1 MATLIQ
7 KYVKYPNDYL
17 MNTMFDDTENKESVK
32 SICKFL
38 EEDLGLVQTSDT
50 GQMNHNTIQS
60 INVKDIYDKSTTR
73 MSSVPFRYGYKVY
86 TIEDSKGMDPLYLK
100 LTFGLQDMSFNTTTN
115 YRSYTTLVIEL
126 ELYGSTNG
134 AGLYGGTGINQYYKT
149 GNTNVPPDGGYQVD
163 LSKPHYNI
171 ISDSY
176 GFYDKS
182 NGRLFICLFPY
193 SRSVYYSS
201 ITGPSLRFGIYLE
214 KVTDNSV
221 LDNVLYNTNFLL
233 MTNTN
238 AVNSS
243 YQRTSLL
250 YLNQKYGYTASST
263 SFDYKPANYNY
274 NYFNTNT
281 VSKSMVI
288 NPITQSVTYT
298 DTILFCDKFLVR
310 PFTVI
315 KVKDKNNLE
324 TDYFAMT
331 CDALNS
337 YASNTNN
344 AWLIKI

>member
-17 MNTMFDDTENKESVK
+17 MNTMLDDTENKESVK

-50 GQMNHNTIQS
+50 GQLDHNNIQS
-60 INVKDIYDKSTTR
+60 INVKDVYDKSTTAR
-73 MSSVPFRYGYKVY
+73 ASAPFRYGYKVY
-86 TIEDSKGMDPLYLK
+86 NIEDTNGMDPLYLK
-100 LTFGLQDMSFNTTTN
+100 LTFGLQDMSFNAIA
-115 YRSYTTLVIEL
+115 RSYTTLVIEL

-134 AGLYGGTGINQYYKT
+134 AGLYGGAGINQYYKT
-149 GNTNVPPDGGYQVD
+149 CNTNVPTMSSQVD
-163 LSKPHYNI
+163 LSRSHYSI

-193 SRSVYYSS
+193 SRSAYYTQ
-201 ITGPSLRFGIYLE
+201 INGPSLRFGIYLE

-221 LDNVLYNTNFLL
+221 IDNVLYNTNFLL
-233 MTNTN
+233 MTNTF
-238 AVNSS
+238 AETITS

-250 YLNQKYGYTASST
+250 YFNQKYGYTASST

-281 VSKSMVI
+281 VSKSMI
-288 NPITQSVTYT
+288 ISPITQIVTYT

>member
-17 MNTMFDDTENKESVK
+17 MNTIFDDTENKECVK

-50 GQMNHNTIQS
+50 GQLDHNNIQS
-60 INVKDIYDKSTTR
+60 INVKDIYDKSTTSR
-73 MSSVPFRYGYKVY
+73 QSVPSRYGYKVY
-86 TIEDSKGMDPLYLK
+86 NIEDTTGMDPLYLK
-100 LTFGLQDMSFNTTTN
+100 LTFGLQDMSYIPSNG

-134 AGLYGGTGINQYYKT
+134 AGLYGGNGINQYYKMC
-149 GNTNVPPDGGYQVD
+149 NTNITGGSGQVD
-163 LSKPHYNI
+163 LSKSHYSI

-176 GFYDKS
+176 GFYDKI

-193 SRSVYYSS
+193 SRSIYYSQ
-201 ITGPSLRFGIYLE
+201 INGPALRFGIYLE
-214 KVTDNSV
+214 KVTDTSV
-221 LDNVLYNTNFLL
+221 SDNVLYNTNFLL
-233 MTNTN
+233 MTNIFAESIIT
-238 AVNSS
+238 

-250 YLNQKYGYTASST
+250 YFNQKYGCTAT
-263 SFDYKPANYNY
+263 SNNFDYKPNTYNY

-281 VSKSMVI
+281 VSKSMI
-288 NPITQSVTYT
+288 ISPITQSVSYT

-310 PFTVI
+310 PFTVV
-315 KVKDKNNLE
+315 KVKDKNNIE
-324 TDYFAMT
+324 TDYFATT
-331 CDALNS
+331 CESLNS
-337 YASNTNN
+337 YAANTNN